1 MDSFL
6 DINVEVNQIKTI
18 SIAALM
24 IALKIDHAWAL
35 GGYCSFASMQSL
47 TTNKTLSISAE
58 PKSQEKM
65 KKKSVEKKK

>member
-1 MDSFL
+1 
-6 DINVEVNQIKTI
+6 
-18 SIAALM
+18 M